1 MLIFKPPRDNL
12 GEPKDQYF
20 KTLLVSLRT
29 SKIKIQPHG
38 SLIDKAKTKPNS
50 RERGGLSGRSR
61 PRSFPLSMQELS
73 PANYKLVWW
82 NKPPHDFLANR
93 FIRII
98 RSRSFWN
105 YCLLKDWPRP
115 LPPPPTTFKNTCL
128 LQNTGQPPYEYPEM
142 KKCMKVT
149 NKTLND
155 ACLGL
160 KI

>member
-20 KTLLVSLRT
+20 KTLLVWLRT
-29 SKIKIQPHG
+29 SKIKIKPHG

-82 NKPPHDFLANR
+82 NKPPHDLLANR

-115 LPPPPTTFKNTCL
+115 PFPFPRRFKTPAVFFKTQVNHPIDRTTL
-128 LQNTGQPPYEYPEM
+128 SAD
-142 KKCMKVT
+142 
-149 NKTLND
+149 TL
-155 ACLGL
+155 ASQKGFY
-160 KI
+160 